1 MCFSKIISTKNL
13 QTNVFLVILVVEK
26 VVKRKNKSELFKDEL
41 NYLKN
46 EDIKKSATELIN
58 ILPEYFF
65 HEAASSTGKYHPK
78 YALGEGGLLRHT
90 KAACYIAHELL
101 NDPAIGEKY
110 TSREKDL
117 MIVGLIMHDGLKR
130 GLKEETYT
138 RFDHPLLA
146 ANFVYENR
154 EKADI
159 SEEEALFLKEVIS
172 SHMGPWTKD
181 YNGNEVLPYPKT
193 KYQNFVH
200 MCDYLASR
208 KGLLVPFDS
217 ANNVSLI

>member
-1 MCFSKIISTKNL
+1 MK
-13 QTNVFLVILVVEK
+13 K
-26 VVKRKNKSELFKDEL
+26 VVKKMNKSDLLKDEL

-46 EDIKKSATELIN
+46 EDIKKSAMELIN
-58 ILPEYFF
+58 LLPDYFF

-78 YALGEGGLLRHT
+78 YALGEAGLLRHT

-146 ANFVYENR
+146 ANFVYDNR
-154 EKADI
+154 EKVGI

-172 SHMGPWTKD
+172 THMGPWTKD